1 MLLQRHLSL
10 VLATLLV
17 IGPLAPASFAEEH
30 EVRVVVDRAN
40 LRAEPTPAGRVLAQA
55 PRGTVLRVVED
66 MGDWYLVK
74 APGLQPG
81 YVSKTVVKLVAA
93 RPVMTP
99 PPAAGAAPVA
109 PPVTAT
115 ATAPTPAT
123 PTISHDPLACM
134 AADANPLV
142 LADITAQAQVH
153 KSRVYFKAHQ
163 FPDWYYVDMK
173 VPNQPHYQALLPQPL
188 PDTDKVDYY
197 IHALDTTLETARTDQ
212 FEPEVR
218 KAGCR
223 PDERA
228 AAAQVDPQDAT
239 QLVVGGTKEGQPPI
253 PPGFSKKGIF
263 AFVAVTGAVV
273 TGAALVAA
281 ATTTAAATTAGATTA
296 AATTAAATTTTAA
309 AAGTAGA
316 GAAGTATAATGT
328 ATVGAGGM
336 SGGAIAGIVGGSV
349 VVVGVGGYLGY
360 KAINNATNPCTSASD
375 LEKQSGGGIV
385 AVGDETICT
394 TWASCGRRNVRACV
408 ANYCSTSNCSIY
420 YQFQDGARF
429 NCTNS
434 CGSGDYSGIYN
445 CANSA
450 VNHCN

>member
-10 VLATLLV
+10 VLAAFLV
-17 IGPLAPASFAEEH
+17 VGPLTPASPAEVQ
-30 EVRVVVDRAN
+30 EVRVAVDRAN
-40 LRAEPTPAGRVLAQA
+40 VRAEPTTQGRVLEQV
-55 PRGTVLRVVED
+55 PRGTLLRVVED
-66 MGDWYLVK
+66 MGDWYLVS

-81 YVSKTVVKLVAA
+81 YVSKTVVKLVTA
-93 RPVMTP
+93 RPIATP
-99 PPAAGAAPVA
+99 PPAAVAAPSAEA
-109 PPVTAT
+109 PPVTAP
-115 ATAPTPAT
+115 ATPLARAAAPASPT
-123 PTISHDPLACM
+123 PTISHDPLACL
-134 AADANPLV
+134 AADQNPLV

-188 PDTDKVDYY
+188 PDTERVDYY

-212 FEPEVR
+212 YEPEVR

-223 PDERA
+223 KDERA

-239 QLVVGGTKEGQPPI
+239 QLVIGGTKEGQPPI

-273 TGAALVAA
+273 TGAALAAA
-281 ATTTAAATTAGATTA
+281 ATTTAAATTATAATATTA
-296 AATTAAATTTTAA
+296 AT
-309 AAGTAGA
+309 AGTAGA

-328 ATVGAGGM
+328 ATVGGGGM

-360 KAINNATNPCTSASD
+360 KAINNATDTCTSASD
-375 LEKQSGGGIV
+375 LAKQSGGSIV
-385 AVGDETICT
+385 AVADETICT
-394 TWASCGRRNVRACV
+394 TWAVCGRRSVRACA

-420 YQFQDGARF
+420 YEFTDGARF
-429 NCTNS
+429 TCTTA
-434 CGSGDYSGIYN
+434 CGNGNYSGISS
-445 CANSA
+445 CASSA
-450 VNHCN
+450 ANHCN